1 MVLSNRFC
9 RATSIS
15 QWAMALSCALLVGCK
30 REEIRVYTAPK
41 DLPPPSREHAAHSQ
55 GQGVRPHA
63 HYKVP
68 EGWNELPAEGIRAAR
83 FAVPTKS
90 GHDLDV
96 SVISLPG
103 VAAGKLDIVNLWR
116 EQVQLPPVAEADL
129 AAMTEV
135 VRVGEIQGD
144 LFEMVSAEALINE
157 KQKARILVAMVK
169 DSATSWFM
177 KMTGED
183 DAVREQK
190 PKFIEFLNS
199 LTFDYGSHG
208 AETQTASAPPQNTN
222 SGGKPAW
229 QVPANWKEVP
239 PTEMLLAKFV
249 VPGKG
254 DDKAEV
260 TVSVFPGDVGGLHL
274 NINRWRRQIGLPE
287 ADEKTTKELARPLE
301 TVSQGAVLVDMSG
314 AAVRVIGAIVPDGGR
329 TWFYKLTG
337 SPNVAEAEKDS
348 LVKFVQ
354 SAKQAKQNGG

>member
-1 MVLSNRFC
+1 MVLSNRFR

-15 QWAMALSCALLVGCK
+15 QWAMALLCALLVGCK
-30 REEIRVYTAPK
+30 REEIRVYTVPK
-41 DLPPPSREHAAHSQ
+41 DLPTPSQENAAHS
-55 GQGVRPHA
+55 QGVRPHA

-83 FAVPTKS
+83 FAVPNKS
-90 GHDLDV
+90 GLDLDV

-116 EQVQLPPVAEADL
+116 EQVQLPPVGEADL
-129 AAMTEV
+129 AAMTEP
-135 VRVGEIQGD
+135 VRVGELQGD
-144 LFEMVSAEALINE
+144 LFEMVSADALINE
-157 KQKARILVAMVK
+157 KHKARILVAMVK
-169 DSATSWFM
+169 DNATSWFM

-190 PKFIEFLNS
+190 PKFVEFLNS

-208 AETQTASAPPQNTN
+208 AETQTTSVPPQNTN
-222 SGGKPAW
+222 SGGKPTW
-229 QVPANWKEVP
+229 EVPTNWKEVP
-239 PTEMLLAKFV
+239 PPQMVLAKFV

-260 TVSVFPGDVGGLHL
+260 TVSVFPGDVGGLHA

-301 TVSQGAVLVDMSG
+301 AVSRDAVLVDMSG
-314 AAVRVIGAIVPDGGR
+314 ATVRVIGAIVPDGGR

-337 SPNVAEAEKDS
+337 SPTVAEAEKDS

>member
-1 MVLSNRFC
+1 MRLSKRLH
-9 RATSIS
+9 RATFILK
-15 QWAMALSCALLVGCK
+15 WTAPLLCLVSVVGCK

-41 DLPPPSREHAAHSQ
+41 ELPPPTS
-55 GQGVRPHA
+55 GQASSPRVRPHV

-68 EGWNELPAEGIRAAR
+68 EGWNELPADGMRLAR
-83 FAVPTKS
+83 LSVPAKS
-90 GHDLDV
+90 GDLDV

-103 VAAGKLDIVNLWR
+103 IAASQLDIVNLWR
-116 EQVQLPPVAEADL
+116 EQVQLPPATETEL
-129 AAMTEV
+129 ASMSEK
-135 VRVGEIQGD
+135 VRVGDKEGD
-144 LFEMVSAEALINE
+144 LFEMVSAEPLINE
-157 KQKARILVAMVK
+157 KDKARILVAMVK
-169 DSATSWFM
+169 DGSTSWFM

-183 DAVREQK
+183 TAVREQK
-190 PKFIEFLNS
+190 PKFIEFLSS
-199 LTFDYGSHG
+199 LTFDYGSHD
-208 AETQTASAPPQNTN
+208 EEPPQTTSVPSQNTN
-222 SGGKPAW
+222 SGGKPGW

-254 DDKAEV
+254 EEKAEV

-301 TVSQGAVLVDMSG
+301 GVSRDAVLVDMSG
-314 AAVRVIGAIVPDGGR
+314 ATTRVIGAIVPEGGR

-337 SPNVAEAEKDS
+337 SPSVAEAEKDS

-354 SAKQAKQNGG
+354 SAKQKQNGG